1 MTTARDQPHGNDVV
15 SLAVD
20 QAFTDYFIQFVAT
33 LDPNGGLSSG
43 SDANKTAL
51 QWPRYDQTSRQML
64 RVMEGEEVIAV
75 GRDDA
80 REEAMEAV
88 AALSLKY
95 PV

>member
-1 MTTARDQPHGNDVV
+1 
-15 SLAVD
+15 
-20 QAFTDYFIQFVAT
+20 
-33 LDPNGGLSSG
+33 
-43 SDANKTAL
+43 
-51 QWPRYDQTSRQML
+51 ML
-64 RVMEGEEVIAV
+64 RVMEGEEVIKI

>member
-1 MTTARDQPHGNDVV
+1 MATVRGQPHGNDVV

-20 QAFTDYFIQFVAT
+20 QAFTDYFIRFVAT
-33 LDPNGGLSSG
+33 LDPNDGPSSG
-43 SDANKTAL
+43 SDANKTVL
-51 QWPRYDQTSRQML
+51 QWPRYDRDARQML
-64 RVMEGEEVIAV
+64 RVMEGEEVIKI

>member
-1 MTTARDQPHGNDVV
+1 M

-20 QAFTDYFIQFVAT
+20 QAFTDYFIRFVAT
-33 LDPNGGLSSG
+33 LDPNDGPSSG
-43 SDANKTAL
+43 SDANKTVL
-51 QWPRYDQTSRQML
+51 QWPRYDRDTRQML
-64 RVMEGEEVIAV
+64 RVMDGEEVIGV